1 MKCCTLMTSKLS
13 HSIIS
18 SLFENCPDHLVA
30 QSRSFWE
37 SWRKILLNLLKFL
50 SVAVH
55 VAQTHTLTPVLKQVS
70 LALLKKNPST
80 HSCCKGEFEVIGSE
94 GIIFDRRINDLFQEV
109 WLAE

>member
-1 MKCCTLMTSKLS
+1 MKCCTLMTSKPP

-18 SLFENCPDHLVA
+18 SLFENCPNHLVA

-37 SWRKILLNLLKFL
+37 PWRKILLNLLKFL

-55 VAQTHTLTPVLKQVS
+55 VAQTHTLTPVS
-70 LALLKKNPST
+70 R
-80 HSCCKGEFEVIGSE
+80 CKGEFEVIGSE